1 MSISF
6 IKFVTMKPKSMLLAA
21 ILGLAA
27 WWGWKKYV
35 LLQSVKIDIG
45 KVKLDGGLL
54 NPRISIDLKVY
65 NPTKLLAK
73 VTNLQGII
81 LDSSKTQI
89 GVLSINGVYNI
100 DANSL
105 VIIPLNIVTDTNNIL
120 NAISQFLYNKMQNIE
135 IKGTMT
141 VDSIPVPF
149 SFNYDI

>member
-1 MSISF
+1 
-6 IKFVTMKPKSMLLAA
+6 MLIAA
-21 ILGLAA
+21 ILGLAG
-27 WWGWKKYV
+27 WWAWKKYV

-45 KVKLDGGLL
+45 KVKFDGGLL
-54 NPRISIDLKVY
+54 NPKIAIDLKVY

-73 VTNLQGII
+73 VTNLQGVI
-81 LDSSKTQI
+81 LDSAKTQI
-89 GVLSINGVYNI
+89 GVLSINGVYSI

-135 IKGTMT
+135 IKGTLT
-141 VDSIPVPF
+141 VDNIPVPF

>member
-1 MSISF
+1 
-6 IKFVTMKPKSMLLAA
+6 MKPKSMLIAA

-54 NPRISIDLKVY
+54 NPKISIDLKVY

-73 VTNLQGII
+73 VTNLQGVI
-81 LDSSKTQI
+81 LDSAKTEI
-89 GVLSINGVYNI
+89 GTLSINGVYSI

-105 VIIPLNIVTDTNNIL
+105 VIIPLNIVTNTNNII
-120 NAISQFLYNKMQNIE
+120 NAISQFLYNKMQNVE
-135 IKGTMT
+135 IKGTLT

-149 SFNYDI
+149 NFNYDI

>member
-1 MSISF
+1 
-6 IKFVTMKPKSMLLAA
+6 MLLAA

-105 VIIPLNIVTDTNNIL
+105 
-120 NAISQFLYNKMQNIE
+120 A
-135 IKGTMT
+135 
-141 VDSIPVPF
+141 
-149 SFNYDI
+149 SFMV

>member
-1 MSISF
+1 
-6 IKFVTMKPKSMLLAA
+6 MLLAA

-141 VDSIPVPF
+141 VDSIQVPF
-149 SFNYDI
+149 SFN

>member
-1 MSISF
+1 
-6 IKFVTMKPKSMLLAA
+6 MLLAA

-135 IKGTMT
+135 IRGTMT
-141 VDSIPVPF
+141 VDSIPIPF
-149 SFNYDI
+149 KFNYDI